1 MNCRYARVAQPG
13 RALGRRPSRRAFKS
27 RPWHKI
33 MPYEA
38 ENNNNNIL
46 IQVIPLF
53 FRFSMNKGKTKKSK
67 TKKSS
72 AKSTKAKTKRVSKNK
87 KSKNSE
93 LFEDTGVIVV
103 DDDLTVDKEKEL
115 EERRAFLEEARS
127 QDSSE

>member
-1 MNCRYARVAQPG
+1 
-13 RALGRRPSRRAFKS
+13 
-27 RPWHKI
+27 
-33 MPYEA
+33 
-38 ENNNNNIL
+38 
-46 IQVIPLF
+46 
-53 FRFSMNKGKTKKSK
+53 MNKGKTKKSK

-72 AKSTKAKTKRVSKNK
+72 AKSTKAKTKRVSKSK

-93 LFEDTGVIVV
+93 FEDTGVVVV